1 MQTTPPAPSTLVKRL
16 PSSHT
21 LEMEFWKLVGQ
32 CCHRDASR
40 APDPFSIALLPWES
54 IYVFFWLKQAT
65 GGRLSPASVNV
76 PVLGLR
82 PPLRF
87 CLFGMRVQ
95 YAFCRLPRPVFRQ
108 NILTVRPPSC
118 LSNCLWEALGFAF
131 PEPLAL

>member
-16 PSSHT
+16 LSSHT

-40 APDPFSIALLPWES
+40 APIPFQSPYS
-54 IYVFFWLKQAT
+54 PGNRFMCFWLRQAT
-65 GGRLSPASVNV
+65 RGRRSPVSVNV
-76 PVLGLR
+76 SVLGLH
-82 PPLRF
+82 PPFCF
-87 CLFGMRVQ
+87 CLVGMHVQ
-95 YAFCRLPRPVFRQ
+95 YAFCRLSRPVFRQ